1 MVLSITNKS
10 FCTNKR
16 AMFKKRFIKKSED
29 GGVAKPKR
37 KLDVDGFESDSD
49 DVLEKETKSSS
60 QGIKKHK
67 PINGTKKPT
76 RDVEHGQNSST
87 GNALSNPSL
96 DQATTDK
103 SAGEKSVGPIKPP
116 PISIKTT
123 TITDFQPDVCKDYLQ
138 TGYCGYGDTC
148 KFLHIRDELKQ
159 RKPIEKEW
167 ETVTEQQKPDKSKE
181 QVPYRC
187 VLCSKDYV
195 LPVKT
200 ECNHLF
206 CQKCFMNRYKN
217 LKKPNCFICGK
228 DTGGVCSPVLKKELE
243 KLIS

>member
-1 MVLSITNKS
+1 
-10 FCTNKR
+10 
-16 AMFKKRFIKKSED
+16 MFKKRTVKKNE
-29 GGVAKPKR
+29 GGTVSKPKR
-37 KLDVDGFESDSD
+37 KLDIDDFESDSD
-49 DVLEKETKSSS
+49 DGLEKEIKSSS
-60 QGIKKHK
+60 QTIKKRK
-67 PINGTKKPT
+67 PMNSTKKPT
-76 RDVEHGQNSST
+76 RDVEHGLSSGNS
-87 GNALSNPSL
+87 NALSNPSL
-96 DQATTDK
+96 DNATTDK
-103 SAGEKSVGPIKPP
+103 STGEKSVGPIKPP

-123 TITDFQPDVCKDYLQ
+123 TITDFQPDVCKDFLQ

-167 ETVTEQQKPDKSKE
+167 ETVGVHLKPDKSKE
-181 QVPYRC
+181 QAPYRC
-187 VLCSKDYV
+187 VICSKDYV

-217 LKKPNCFICGK
+217 LNKPNCFICGK

-243 KLIS
+243 RLIS

>member
-1 MVLSITNKS
+1 
-10 FCTNKR
+10 
-16 AMFKKRFIKKSED
+16 MFKKRSVKKNED
-29 GGVAKPKR
+29 GAVSKPKR
-37 KLDVDGFESDSD
+37 KLDVDDFESDSD
-49 DVLEKETKSSS
+49 DLLEKKIKSSS
-60 QGIKKHK
+60 HSIKKRK
-67 PINGTKKPT
+67 PMNSINKPT
-76 RDVEHGQNSST
+76 RDVEHGQSSDKS
-87 GNALSNPSL
+87 NALSNPSL
-96 DQATTDK
+96 EQATTDK

-123 TITDFQPDVCKDYLQ
+123 TITDFQPDVCKDFLQ

-148 KFLHIRDELKQ
+148 KFLHIRDVLKQ

-167 ETVTEQQKPDKSKE
+167 ETVTVQQKTDKSKE
-181 QVPYRC
+181 QMPYRC
-187 VLCSKDYV
+187 VICLKDYS

-206 CQKCFMNRYKN
+206 CQKCFMNRYRN

>member
-1 MVLSITNKS
+1 
-10 FCTNKR
+10 
-16 AMFKKRFIKKSED
+16 MFKKRTVKKNE
-29 GGVAKPKR
+29 GGTVSKPKR
-37 KLDVDGFESDSD
+37 KLDVDDFESDSD
-49 DVLEKETKSSS
+49 DGLEKEIKSSS
-60 QGIKKHK
+60 QTIKKRK
-67 PINGTKKPT
+67 PMNSTKKPT
-76 RDVEHGQNSST
+76 RDVEHGLSSVNS
-87 GNALSNPSL
+87 NALSNPSL
-96 DQATTDK
+96 DNATTDK
-103 SAGEKSVGPIKPP
+103 STREKSVGPMKPP

-123 TITDFQPDVCKDYLQ
+123 TITDFQPDVCKDFLQ

-167 ETVTEQQKPDKSKE
+167 ETVGVQLKPDKSKE
-181 QVPYRC
+181 QAPYRC
-187 VLCSKDYV
+187 VICSKDYV

-217 LKKPNCFICGK
+217 LSKPNCFICGK

-243 KLIS
+243 RLIS

>member
-1 MVLSITNKS
+1 
-10 FCTNKR
+10 
-16 AMFKKRFIKKSED
+16 MFKKRVVKKSRD
-29 GGVAKPKR
+29 GGVVRPKR
-37 KLDVDGFESDSD
+37 KMDADDFESDSED
-49 DVLEKETKSSS
+49 MLEKEIKGSS

-67 PINGTKKPT
+67 PMNSTKKPT
-76 RDVEHGQNSST
+76 RDVEHGLNSDT
-87 GNALSNPSL
+87 THTLSNPSL

-103 SAGEKSVGPIKPP
+103 SPGKKSVGPLKPP

-159 RKPIEKEW
+159 RIPVEKEW
-167 ETVTEQQKPDKSKE
+167 ETVTVQQTSDKTKE

-187 VLCSKDYV
+187 VICLKDYT

-200 ECNHLF
+200 ECNHIF
-206 CQKCFMNRYKN
+206 CQKCFMNRYRD
-217 LKKPNCFICGK
+217 LKKPNCVICGK
-228 DTGGVCSPVLKKELE
+228 DTGGVCSPVLKKELD